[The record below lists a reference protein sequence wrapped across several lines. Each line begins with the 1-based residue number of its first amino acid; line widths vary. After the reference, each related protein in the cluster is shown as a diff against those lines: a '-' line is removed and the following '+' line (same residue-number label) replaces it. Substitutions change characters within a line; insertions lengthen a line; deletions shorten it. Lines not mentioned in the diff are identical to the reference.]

1 MVAGENAH
9 IIHQGLNNTKS
20 YSLSTPYN
28 LSQLDSLP
36 VVDLAIISDLVET
49 LPKQQANEWLG
60 LLKNRHSKH
69 IILSVNHGNTDEWQL
84 NDFLALGFKLA
95 LEDEKYS
102 LYSYAIENYQFKR
115 DWLNSRFWAN
125 PENYDKYRW

>member
-28 LSQLDSLP
+28 RSQLDSLP

-49 LPKQQANEWLG
+49 LPKQQASEWLG

-69 IILSVNHGNTDEWQL
+69 IILSVNHDNAEEWRL